1 MLERYCATCGSRWE
15 PEDESRGCW
24 LCGGGDTTEDAAL
37 AGALSRYYAS
47 EHLHGP
53 VLWKQIACK
62 VCRGRIRCRG
72 DGVLFLSEFDT
83 MHGSPDMASPAL
95 GVYPGKFKTLNVPS
109 FSSGG
114 VG

>member
-1 MLERYCATCGSRWE
+1 MGV
-15 PEDESRGCW
+15 
-24 LCGGGDTTEDAAL
+24 TTEDREL

-53 VLWKQIACK
+53 VLWKQIACR
-62 VCRGRIRCRG
+62 VCRGKVTCRG

-83 MHGSPDMASPAL
+83 VHGSPDMDSPAL
-95 GVYPGKFKTLNVPS
+95 GVILGKFETLNVPS